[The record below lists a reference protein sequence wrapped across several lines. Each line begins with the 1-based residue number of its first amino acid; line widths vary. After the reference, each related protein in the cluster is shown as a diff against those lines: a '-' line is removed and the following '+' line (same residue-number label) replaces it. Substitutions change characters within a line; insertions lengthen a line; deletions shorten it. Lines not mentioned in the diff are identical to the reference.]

1 MNHSEDIGHNKL
13 KVLLVTFFLIA
24 FNIKTTGMPSIM
36 SETVGEVATH
46 LTISDDPI
54 LVPIDNYIPYDST
67 QVLRKDTDVIFVSFE
82 LDKVALDENFHG
94 NAEALNHI
102 IRSIHRVIDDKT
114 LAIRCVQIVG
124 MASIE
129 GSADYNYN
137 IGMQRAEALK
147 KYIQQLVPSLG
158 DEVFDLNSG
167 GEAWAELRNLVEDSE
182 FDGKAQVLDIIK
194 HTRNPWL
201 REVRI
206 KELNDGKVYQYLRD
220 NLFVGQRVAA
230 YMRIYY
236 DEVEQ
241 PEPTAEQEP
250 VEETVTEPEPVVEPE
265 AEPLEAAE
273 PVAEP
278 FVDTEGPWWIAV
290 KTNLLFDAALAP
302 NIEVERWFG
311 KNKRFSLMAE
321 VWFPWYVWRHN
332 SNAYEILNIG
342 LEARYWLT
350 HSKKHYN
357 RPITGWFIG
366 AYAAGGKYDI
376 EWKSKGDQGEYTS
389 LGLSVGYTWRIGRN
403 LNFEASVAAG
413 WVAGPYRHYEGR
425 FDDTHLIWQRNGHL
439 SYFGP
444 TKAKFSLVWLLRE
457 RRGK

>member
-1 MNHSEDIGHNKL
+1 
-13 KVLLVTFFLIA
+13 
-24 FNIKTTGMPSIM
+24 MPSIM

-67 QVLRKDTDVIFVSFE
+67 MVLSKDTDVIFVSFE
-82 LDKVALDENFHG
+82 LDKVALDENFHR

-137 IGMQRAEALK
+137 LGMQRAEALK

-158 DEVFDLNSG
+158 DEVFELNSG
-167 GEAWAELRNLVEDSE
+167 GEAWAELSNLVEESE
-182 FDGKAQVLDIIK
+182 FDGKAQVLDIIRNTK
-194 HTRNPWL
+194 NPWL

-206 KELNDGKVYQYLRD
+206 KELNDGKVYQYLND
-220 NLFVGQRVAA
+220 HLFIGQRVAG

-241 PEPTAEQEP
+241 PEATAEQEP
-250 VEETVTEPEPVVEPE
+250 VEETLTEPEPVVEPE

-444 TKAKFSLVWLLRE
+444 TKAKFSLVWLWPV

>member
-1 MNHSEDIGHNKL
+1 
-13 KVLLVTFFLIA
+13 
-24 FNIKTTGMPSIM
+24 MPSIM

-54 LVPIDNYIPYDST
+54 LVPIDNYIPYDGT
-67 QVLRKDTDVIFVSFE
+67 QVLSKDTDVIFVSFE

-137 IGMQRAEALK
+137 LGMQRAEALK
-147 KYIQQLVPSLG
+147 RYIKQQVPSLD
-158 DEVFDLNSG
+158 DEVFDISSG
-167 GEAWAELRNLVEDSE
+167 GEAWSELRSLVEDSE

-220 NLFVGQRVAA
+220 NLFVGQRVAG

-236 DEVEQ
+236 DVVSQ
-241 PEPTAEQEP
+241 PEPAPEQEP
-250 VEETVTEPEPVVEPE
+250 VEEPAPEPVE
-265 AEPLEAAE
+265 E
-273 PVAEP
+273 PVPEP
-278 FVDTEGPWWIAV
+278 MVVETASYSDTEGPWRWAV

-302 NIEVERWFG
+302 NVEIERWLG
-311 KNKRFSLMAE
+311 KNNRFSLMAE

-332 SNAYEILNIG
+332 SNAYEVLNIG

-357 RPITGWFIG
+357 HRMV
-366 AYAAGGKYDI
+366 YR
-376 EWKSKGDQGEYTS
+376 S
-389 LGLSVGYTWRIGRN
+389 LCRR
-403 LNFEASVAAG
+403 
-413 WVAGPYRHYEGR
+413 
-425 FDDTHLIWQRNGHL
+425 WQ
-439 SYFGP
+439 
-444 TKAKFSLVWLLRE
+444 V
-457 RRGK
+457 

>member
-1 MNHSEDIGHNKL
+1 
-13 KVLLVTFFLIA
+13 
-24 FNIKTTGMPSIM
+24 MPSIM
-36 SETVGEVATH
+36 SETVGEVTTH

-158 DEVFDLNSG
+158 DEVFELNSG
-167 GEAWAELRNLVEDSE
+167 GEAWSELRNLVEESE

-206 KELNDGKVYQYLRD
+206 KELNDGKVYQYLRE

-236 DEVEQ
+236 DVVSQ
-241 PEPTAEQEP
+241 PEPAPEQEP
-250 VEETVTEPEPVVEPE
+250 VEETLTEPEPVVEPE

-273 PVAEP
+273 PVTEP

-332 SNAYEILNIG
+332 SNAYEVLNIG

>member
-1 MNHSEDIGHNKL
+1 M
-13 KVLLVTFFLIA
+13 
-24 FNIKTTGMPSIM
+24 
-36 SETVGEVATH
+36 
-46 LTISDDPI
+46 
-54 LVPIDNYIPYDST
+54 
-67 QVLRKDTDVIFVSFE
+67 
-82 LDKVALDENFHG
+82 DE
-94 NAEALNHI
+94 
-102 IRSIHRVIDDKT
+102 
-114 LAIRCVQIVG
+114 
-124 MASIE
+124 
-129 GSADYNYN
+129 
-137 IGMQRAEALK
+137 
-147 KYIQQLVPSLG
+147 
-158 DEVFDLNSG
+158 EVFDISSG
-167 GEAWAELRNLVEDSE
+167 GEAWSELRSLVEDSE
-182 FDGKAQVLDIIK
+182 FDGKAQVLDIIRNTK
-194 HTRNPWL
+194 NPWL

-206 KELNDGKVYQYLRD
+206 KELNDGKVYQYLND
-220 NLFVGQRVAA
+220 HLFIGQRVAG

>member
-1 MNHSEDIGHNKL
+1 
-13 KVLLVTFFLIA
+13 
-24 FNIKTTGMPSIM
+24 MPSIM

-129 GSADYNYN
+129 GSADYNYT

-147 KYIQQLVPSLG
+147 RYIQQQVPSLD
-158 DEVFDLNSG
+158 DEVFDINSG
-167 GEAWAELRNLVEDSE
+167 GEAWSELRSLVEDSE

-236 DEVEQ
+236 DVVSQ
-241 PEPTAEQEP
+241 PEPAPEQEP
-250 VEETVTEPEPVVEPE
+250 VEEPAPEPVEESVPEPMVVET
-265 AEPLEAAE
+265 ASYS
-273 PVAEP
+273 
-278 FVDTEGPWWIAV
+278 DTEGPWRWAV

-302 NIEVERWFG
+302 NVEIERWLG
-311 KNKRFSLMAE
+311 KNNRFSLMAE

-332 SNAYEILNIG
+332 SNAYEVLNIG

>member
-1 MNHSEDIGHNKL
+1 MNHSEYIGQNIL
-13 KVLLVTFFLIA
+13 KALLVTFFLIA
-24 FNIKTTGMPSIM
+24 FNLKTTGIPSIM

-54 LVPIDNYIPYDST
+54 LVPIDNYIPYDGT
-67 QVLRKDTDVIFVSFE
+67 QVLSKDTDVIFVSFE

-137 IGMQRAEALK
+137 LGMQRAEALK
-147 KYIQQLVPSLG
+147 RYIKQQVPSLD
-158 DEVFDLNSG
+158 DEVFDISSG
-167 GEAWAELRNLVEDSE
+167 GEAWSELRSLVEDSE

-220 NLFVGQRVAA
+220 NLFVGQRVAG

-236 DEVEQ
+236 DVVSQ
-241 PEPTAEQEP
+241 PEPAPEQEP
-250 VEETVTEPEPVVEPE
+250 VEEPAPEPVE
-265 AEPLEAAE
+265 E
-273 PVAEP
+273 PVPEP
-278 FVDTEGPWWIAV
+278 MVVETASYSDTEGPWRWAV

-302 NIEVERWFG
+302 NVEIERWLG
-311 KNKRFSLMAE
+311 KNNRFSLMAE

-332 SNAYEILNIG
+332 SNAYEVLNIG

-403 LNFEASVAAG
+403 LNFEASVAGG

-444 TKAKFSLVWLLRE
+444 TKAKFSLVWLWPG